1 MRARAAALVRDH
13 PLLTPL
19 FIVYGAINLLALA
32 FIAPLSH
39 FPVNLLLLA
48 GYIAL
53 IHFAT
58 KDRPAAVAAV
68 DASRARRRDIG
79 FAIIVATL
87 QLAAAVI
94 FWFVIVPHG
103 LQSSLAANL
112 RHVGLNRVIASQAA
126 TAALAV
132 PLLLFPTLLAVA
144 GFSFSASDVG
154 LTATP
159 RDLALGIALAAI
171 AVGLGIAYVAT
182 GRHAGLLW
190 ESNPLPVTGVAI
202 VLQSLING
210 VPEELA
216 YRGVIF
222 GRLMPWLGRPGNSMA
237 ISSIVFGLFHVP
249 MLIARGNSLGL
260 ALGIALFGIGEG
272 LMFAYVF
279 YRTRSIWPGAIW
291 HTAITG
297 VGLIAV

>member
-1 MRARAAALVRDH
+1 MQTRVAAFVRDH

-19 FIVYGAINLLALA
+19 FIVYGAINLLAIV
-32 FIAPLSH
+32 FMAPLSH

-58 KDRPAAVAAV
+58 MDRPAAVAAF
-68 DASRARRRDIG
+68 DASPTCRRDIG
-79 FAIIVATL
+79 LAVTVAIL
-87 QLAAAVI
+87 QFTAALI

-103 LQSSLAANL
+103 VQTSWAADL
-112 RHVGLNRVIASQAA
+112 RQAGLPRLVAGRAA
-126 TAALAV
+126 VAALAV
-132 PLLLFPTLLAVA
+132 PLLLLPTLVALAAFRVRP
-144 GFSFSASDVG
+144 GEVG

-159 RDLALGIALAAI
+159 RDLLLGAALAVIAIGLGLGAVAAGLNPGLMWQSSPLPAVTAAI
-171 AVGLGIAYVAT
+171 AF
-182 GRHAGLLW
+182 
-190 ESNPLPVTGVAI
+190 
-202 VLQSLING
+202 QSLING

-222 GRLMPWLGRPGNSMA
+222 SRLMPWLGRPGNSFV
-237 ISSIVFGLFHVP
+237 ISSILFGLSHVP
-249 MLIARGNSLGL
+249 MYIATGISPWL
-260 ALGIALFGIGEG
+260 APAIALFGVGEG

-297 VGLIAV
+297 VGLIVV